1 MIKYSI
7 KKGQTMYTA
16 FGDKAEEGGSKRV
29 YFLKEVVVVV
39 VVEVEVAFDM
49 DLLRAPS
56 NTF

>member
-1 MIKYSI
+1 
-7 KKGQTMYTA
+7 MYTA
-16 FGDKAEEGGSKRV
+16 FGNKAKEGGSKRV

-39 VVEVEVAFDM
+39 VVVEVAFDM